1 MVRLA
6 PIEFT
11 SVDDKVYVKVV
22 VALPT
27 VRSPGFTRPTGRL
40 TVPSSAPVGLSRWN
54 STFAYVTFPMNPSV
68 VSVTVAESVIVAEV
82 EVVDPRHPLYG
93 RRYRLI
99 SIGKESTTRG
109 ACKESFARVHY
120 RFGLTLLLP
129 LGVTNL
135 ERNGLPRATPTKLSL
150 DALQDL
156 IALAEE
162 SGGTC
167 PSNLER
173 SGAVCRKRSGRRSQK
188 ISAKSCGR

>member
-1 MVRLA
+1 MRECNVFAPTSQPVVQRLA
-6 PIEFT
+6 AGCRFLRFSRREA
-11 SVDDKVYVKVV
+11 D
-22 VALPT
+22 A
-27 VRSPGFTRPTGRL
+27 R
-40 TVPSSAPVGLSRWN
+40 SAPAGANRCPRSRA
-54 STFAYVTFPMNPSV
+54 SGDIHKSHDD
-68 VSVTVAESVIVAEV
+68 VADCAEI

-99 SIGKESTTRG
+99 SIGKETTTRG

-135 ERNGLPRATPTKLSL
+135 GRNGLPRAAPTKLSL

-167 PSNLER
+167 PSNLEG
-173 SGAVCRKRSGRRSQK
+173 SGAVCRKRSGKRSQK

>member
-1 MVRLA
+1 MMESHRAWFVCLFQSRRVQPAAFGRQVRCGSRQGD
-6 PIEFT
+6 T
-11 SVDDKVYVKVV
+11 HKSDDD
-22 VALPT
+22 VA
-27 VRSPGFTRPTGRL
+27 
-40 TVPSSAPVGLSRWN
+40 N
-54 STFAYVTFPMNPSV
+54 S
-68 VSVTVAESVIVAEV
+68 EEV

-99 SIGKESTTRG
+99 SIGKETTTRG
-109 ACKESFARVHY
+109 ACKELFARVHY

-135 ERNGLPRATPTKLSL
+135 ERNGLLCAAPTKLSL

>member
-1 MVRLA
+1 MHDVPYFCWFSPHSSA
-6 PIEFT
+6 AT
-11 SVDDKVYVKVV
+11 SVVDYASRSLPATASRDTHKSYDDL
-22 VALPT
+22 AA
-27 VRSPGFTRPTGRL
+27 G
-40 TVPSSAPVGLSRWN
+40 
-54 STFAYVTFPMNPSV
+54 
-68 VSVTVAESVIVAEV
+68 EEV

-99 SIGKESTTRG
+99 SIGKEITTRG

-129 LGVTNL
+129 LGVTDL
-135 ERNGLPRATPTKLSL
+135 ERNGLPCAAPTKLSL

-156 IALAEE
+156 MAVAEE

-173 SGAVCRKRSGRRSQK
+173 SGAVCRKRSGKRSQK

>member
-1 MVRLA
+1 MSRYRRSIRLYMRRINRA
-6 PIEFT
+6 ITLNPPPMAASCEPDCASRCLRARASGDIHK
-11 SVDDKVYVKVV
+11 SHDD
-22 VALPT
+22 VAHCD
-27 VRSPGFTRPTGRL
+27 
-40 TVPSSAPVGLSRWN
+40 
-54 STFAYVTFPMNPSV
+54 
-68 VSVTVAESVIVAEV
+68 EI

-99 SIGKESTTRG
+99 SIGKETTTRG

-135 ERNGLPRATPTKLSL
+135 ERNGLPRAAPTKLSL
-150 DALQDL
+150 DALQEL

-167 PSNLER
+167 PSNLEG
-173 SGAVCRKRSGRRSQK
+173 SGAVCRKRSGKRSQK

>member
-1 MVRLA
+1 
-6 PIEFT
+6 
-11 SVDDKVYVKVV
+11 
-22 VALPT
+22 
-27 VRSPGFTRPTGRL
+27 
-40 TVPSSAPVGLSRWN
+40 
-54 STFAYVTFPMNPSV
+54 
-68 VSVTVAESVIVAEV
+68 V
-82 EVVDPRHPLYG
+82 EVVDPCHPLYG

-135 ERNGLPRATPTKLSL
+135 ERKGLLRAAPTKLSL

-162 SGGTC
+162 SGGAC

-173 SGAVCRKRSGRRSQK
+173 FGAACRKHSGKRSQK
-188 ISAKSCGR
+188 ISAKCCGR